1 MKGTRPKGPSPTI
14 ESEAVVVVDLDLE
27 ASRKILNEFST
38 KRKSIKTVF
47 EVADDEDVQRNFG
60 TPLPALR
67 FPGFQLTL

>member
-1 MKGTRPKGPSPTI
+1 MKGTGPKGPSPTI
-14 ESEAVVVVDLDLE
+14 ESEAVVVVDLE

-47 EVADDEDVQRNFG
+47 EVADDEDVQINFG

-67 FPGFQLTL
+67 FPDFN